1 MRSIESKHHHND
13 LRTSV
18 CPVVNSYKWRP
29 KRTSG
34 RHVLAGQ
41 LRYSPRIDA
50 RSVAHKINISALE
63 ISPDQL
69 YAQLVAN
76 ICTLLSLCQQSFYS
90 GL

>member
-1 MRSIESKHHHND
+1 MAAMRSIGTMITI

-18 CPVVNSYKWRP
+18 CPVVNSYKVGK

-41 LRYSPRIDA
+41 LRCDPKIDP
-50 RSVAHKINISALE
+50 RSVAHKINISALD

-69 YAQLVAN
+69 YAQLVSN
-76 ICTLLSLCQQSFYS
+76 ICLLLSLCQ
-90 GL
+90 